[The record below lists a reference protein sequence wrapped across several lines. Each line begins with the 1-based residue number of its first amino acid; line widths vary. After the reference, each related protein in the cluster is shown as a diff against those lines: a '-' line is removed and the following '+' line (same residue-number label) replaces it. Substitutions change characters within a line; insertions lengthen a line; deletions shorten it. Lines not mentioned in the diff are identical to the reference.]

1 VLTMFSNSNQEK
13 LNFRLKS
20 LANSSEETIAEELIF
35 KTDEIYGQA
44 MNPLQLHLANPTG
57 IIETATDPSVLVFPN
72 PVTNELQIMSEARI
86 QSVTLS
92 GMSGNCIQ
100 LLSNISEYT
109 LLINTRNLVPG
120 MYMLKI
126 ETSKGIAVRK
136 LIKSTN

>member
-1 VLTMFSNSNQEK
+1 
-13 LNFRLKS
+13 
-20 LANSSEETIAEELIF
+20 
-35 KTDEIYGQA
+35 
-44 MNPLQLHLANPTG
+44 
-57 IIETATDPSVLVFPN
+57 
-72 PVTNELQIMSEARI
+72 VTNELQIMSEARI

-92 GMSGNCIQ
+92 GLSGNCIQ